1 MSPHALQ
8 DKPHS
13 IATMGA
19 DGIGPEVVNAA
30 VEVLKVL
37 SDAAGFK
44 LEFTD
49 YDWSSETYKK
59 TGKYIPDG
67 GLEELKK
74 HDAILFGAVGAPD
87 VPDHLSLW
95 GLRLAICQPFQQY
108 ANVRPTRILKGTES
122 PLRNVN
128 TGDLDWV
135 IVRENSEGEYAGQ
148 GGRSHRGFPWE
159 TATEVSIFTRH
170 SVERIIRFA
179 FELAQKR
186 PKKHL
191 TYVTKSNAQRNGMVM
206 WDEIALEV
214 AQDFPDVRVDKMLV
228 DAMTCRMVLQPDSLD
243 TIVATNL
250 HADILSDL
258 AAALAGSIGIAPTS
272 NLDPTRQHPSM
283 FEPIHGSAFDI
294 TGKGVANPVGTF
306 WTAAEMLRWLGEEE
320 AADKLMECIE
330 SVCAKKIVTRD
341 LGGISNTKEVTS
353 AVCEEIKQAYAG
365 KHKSTA

>member
-13 IATMGA
+13 IACMGA

-122 PLRNVN
+122 PLRNAN

-206 WDEIALEV
+206 WM
-214 AQDFPDVRVDKMLV
+214 R
-228 DAMTCRMVLQPDSLD
+228 
-243 TIVATNL
+243 
-250 HADILSDL
+250 
-258 AAALAGSIGIAPTS
+258 
-272 NLDPTRQHPSM
+272 
-283 FEPIHGSAFDI
+283 
-294 TGKGVANPVGTF
+294 
-306 WTAAEMLRWLGEEE
+306 LRW
-320 AADKLMECIE
+320 K
-330 SVCAKKIVTRD
+330 
-341 LGGISNTKEVTS
+341 
-353 AVCEEIKQAYAG
+353 
-365 KHKSTA
+365 